1 MCCSACRWDCCHDGE
16 ISGLINMSKYSYYTD
31 GAATMKQENGKYVRE
46 AGGWAFVLLIDGC
59 EDSIRF
65 GGCPMTT
72 NNEMELY
79 AMYASMKDF
88 LLKSQSGDI
97 IEIFSDSAYCINI
110 FTQWAT
116 GWQKRGW
123 KKSDNKP
130 IQNLK
135 IIKSIWDLMGEI
147 RNNSCILNFIKVK
160 GHSSNKYND
169 EADKL
174 AVDAKIDAFKTGKT
188 TYFDEN
194 DGLLGKKYK
203 YAD

>member
-1 MCCSACRWDCCHDGE
+1 
-16 ISGLINMSKYSYYTD
+16 MSKYSYYTD

-65 GGCPMTT
+65 GGCPLTT

-110 FTQWAT
+110 FTQWA
-116 GWQKRGW
+116 
-123 KKSDNKP
+123 
-130 IQNLK
+130 
-135 IIKSIWDLMGEI
+135 EI

-174 AVDAKIDAFKTGKT
+174 AVDAKMDAFKTDKT

-194 DGLLGKKYK
+194 DGLLGKKSK
-203 YAD
+203 YVD